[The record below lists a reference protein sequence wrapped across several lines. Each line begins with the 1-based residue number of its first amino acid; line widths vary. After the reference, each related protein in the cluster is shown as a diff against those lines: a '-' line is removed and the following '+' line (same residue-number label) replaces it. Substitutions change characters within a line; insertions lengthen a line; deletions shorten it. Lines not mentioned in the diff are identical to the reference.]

1 MNDED
6 SIEPEGPPPFLEGD
20 PPPLVARGLSL
31 FLVTLFV
38 VATLLATIVK
48 LPETV
53 TASFS
58 LVPLRGAD
66 PIRAPRSGRVK
77 EVHVLESAR
86 VTKGRVLIVL
96 QSPGEADR
104 NAELETAT
112 ARERSSAQGLANARR
127 KYESE
132 TLSAEEETKRLLE
145 RTGFLQ
151 RVIELKAEQLRLTEE
166 QAARSRILHE
176 EGLTSQDEQEDSRI
190 RRAGVA
196 ADLEQLKSDLLE
208 NAVAVEKLR
217 HANAARLVA
226 FREEERALAE
236 KAGEAKIQIEAI
248 RSEVAGSAPGEVE
261 IVSPCDGTVLRL
273 GVRSPE
279 AVVRDGETLA
289 EIACVGERLQA
300 ELSVPQGG
308 LARLRPGQS
317 VKLLYDAFPY
327 QRFGVKVGIIRW
339 SSPAGSS
346 AAGVSE
352 FRALAELNDQSI
364 RVDGED
370 RPLAPGMRGKAQIV
384 VGRRS
389 AISYAFDPLRQLRE
403 AIR

>member
-1 MNDED
+1 MNDQN
-6 SIEPEGPPPFLEGD
+6 SIETEGPPPFLEGD

-31 FLVTLFV
+31 FLVALFV
-38 VATLLATIVK
+38 ATTLLATIVK

-77 EVHVLESAR
+77 EVRVLESAR
-86 VTKGRVLIVL
+86 VTKGRVLFVL

-104 NAELETAT
+104 NAELETAA
-112 ARERSSAQGLANARR
+112 AREGSAVQGLANARR

-132 TLSAEEETKRLLE
+132 TLSAEEEMKRLLE

-151 RVIELKAEQLRLTEE
+151 RVIALKAEQLRLTEE

-176 EGLTSQDEQEDSRI
+176 QGLTSRDEQEDSRI

-196 ADLEQLKSDLLE
+196 ADLEQLKADLLE

-217 HANAARLVA
+217 HSNAARLVA
-226 FREEERALAE
+226 FREEERALTE
-236 KAGEAKIQIEAI
+236 RAGEARIQVEAI
-248 RSEVAGSAPGEVE
+248 RSEVAGGAQGEVE
-261 IVSPCDGTVLRL
+261 IASPCDGTVLRL

-279 AVVRDGETLA
+279 AIVRDGETLA

-308 LARLRPGQS
+308 LARLRPGQN

-346 AAGVSE
+346 AAGASE

-364 RVDGED
+364 RVDGEE